1 MKKVKDLSS
10 LVPLQPPKMVVM
22 MIIYN
27 TLKLGQPCAAGRNLL
42 KEETHKLTAASNAD
56 DEEDPIASDDET
68 AKNEMYIEDD
78 EVSTQEWT
86 F

>member
-1 MKKVKDLSS
+1 MKRYIAIS
-10 LVPLQPPKMVVM
+10 
-22 MIIYN
+22 IYWN
-27 TLKLGQPCAAGRNLL
+27 STI
-42 KEETHKLTAASNAD
+42 TAASNAD

-86 F
+86 FWWPIINSGPT

>member
-1 MKKVKDLSS
+1 MCSWK
-10 LVPLQPPKMVVM
+10 
-22 MIIYN
+22 
-27 TLKLGQPCAAGRNLL
+27 NLL

-56 DEEDPIASDDET
+56 DEEDPIASDDDET

-86 F
+86 FWWPIINSGPA

>member
-1 MKKVKDLSS
+1 MCSWK
-10 LVPLQPPKMVVM
+10 
-22 MIIYN
+22 
-27 TLKLGQPCAAGRNLL
+27 NLL

-86 F
+86 FWWPIINSGPT